1 MVDLFC
7 QALESSSIQCHQ
19 TFMGENYKHKMT
31 HFLKTALLAISAGFF
46 GLTCSIHV
54 RAQTNVDSSDV
65 MPLELRSFFKI
76 PMGPRGMEVTQD
88 VQKASGQRV
97 RITGYMVKYE
107 NPLPG
112 SFLLSPRPV
121 QMSEH
126 ADGDANDLPAAV
138 CWVYLDPSQS
148 NLSIPHLPGPITVE
162 GQFKFKR
169 EEAADGSVAWF
180 HLQLSKDAVS
190 LVHVDE
196 PLKIMTPFTAQQ
208 TRASHQHLH

>member
-1 MVDLFC
+1 
-7 QALESSSIQCHQ
+7 
-19 TFMGENYKHKMT
+19 MT

-46 GLTCSIHV
+46 GLTVSIHV
-54 RAQTNVDSSDV
+54 RAETNLDASDAL
-65 MPLELRSFFKI
+65 PLELRSFFKMPI
-76 PMGPRGMEVTQD
+76 GPRGMEVSQD
-88 VQKASGQRV
+88 VLKASGRKV

-107 NPLPG
+107 NPVQG

-138 CWVYLDPSQS
+138 CWVYLDPSQA
-148 NLSIPHLPGPITVE
+148 NWTIPHMSGPITVE

-180 HLQLSKDAVS
+180 HLQLTKDAVS
-190 LVHVDE
+190 FVRLDE
-196 PLKIMTPFTAQQ
+196 PLKIMTPYTSHPSQ
-208 TRASHQHLH
+208 ASHQHIH

>member
-1 MVDLFC
+1 
-7 QALESSSIQCHQ
+7 
-19 TFMGENYKHKMT
+19 MT
-31 HFLKTALLAISAGFF
+31 HFFKTALLAISAGFL

-54 RAQTNVDSSDV
+54 RAQTNFGTSNVI
-65 MPLELRSFFKI
+65 PLELRSFFKLPI
-76 PMGPRGMEVTQD
+76 GPRGMEVTQD

-148 NLSIPHLPGPITVE
+148 NLTIPHLSGPITVE

-190 LVHVDE
+190 FVHVDE
-196 PLKIMTPFTAQQ
+196 PLKIMSPYTAQK
-208 TRASHQHLH
+208 THSNHPHLH

>member
-1 MVDLFC
+1 
-7 QALESSSIQCHQ
+7 
-19 TFMGENYKHKMT
+19 MT

-46 GLTCSIHV
+46 GLTYSIHV
-54 RAQTNVDSSDV
+54 RAQTNVETSDV
-65 MPLELRSFFKI
+65 LRLELRSFFKLPI
-76 PMGPRGMEVTQD
+76 GPRGMEVTQD
-88 VQKASGQRV
+88 IQNASGQFV

-107 NPLPG
+107 NPPQG

-148 NLSIPHLPGPITVE
+148 NLTIPHLPGPITVE
-162 GQFKFKR
+162 GRFKFKR
-169 EEAADGSVAWF
+169 EETSDGSVAWF

-190 LVHVDE
+190 FVRLDE
-196 PLKIMTPFTAQQ
+196 SLKIMSPNTAHQ